1 MYLITSFSRK
11 VNCFGLRVWGMVRG
25 GWGVNLSNE
34 TTMTLSGVINMPST
48 FISRKENNHF
58 TTGLCGGEGGRSS
71 LNLMC
76 SKSFERVKGFLWRQ
90 VLKRIIYTI
99 SARP

>member
-1 MYLITSFSRK
+1 M
-11 VNCFGLRVWGMVRG
+11 MVRG

-48 FISRKENNHF
+48 FIWRKENNHF
-58 TTGLCGGEGGRSS
+58 TTEWCGGEGTGAP
-71 LNLMC
+71 LMC

-90 VLKRIIYTI
+90 VIKGYTM